1 MQQLS
6 DPRIWRFAIALVIFT
21 AVMVSPPGVTLFTI
35 KALLFL
41 ALGVTAWDL
50 WGQDLM
56 PWARSLI
63 MDGDIAVPSVR
74 REATNGGD
82 SHGHSEPAVGPSPAG
97 AEKSEG
103 SGPREAA

>member
-21 AVMVSPPGVTLFTI
+21 TVMVSPPGVTLFTI
-35 KALLFL
+35 KAMLFL
-41 ALGVTAWDL
+41 VLGVTAWDL

-63 MDGDIAVPSVR
+63 TDGDIAVPSIR

-82 SHGHSEPAVGPSPAG
+82 SYGHSEPADGPDDSG
-97 AEKSEG
+97 SEKPKG
-103 SGPREAA
+103 SGTREAA